1 MDIDPPYINYLL
13 GSGDWYIT
21 LLKLWFGLGLGFLLS
36 LGWFWGWR
44 WVFMMSLQM
53 LIFGWGRECLFCLMP
68 VFSLSVAEESLFHV
82 LERPVEQGIP
92 TNECSIMYDYGGKAI
107 VSQRAIVPRL

>member
-36 LGWFWGWR
+36 LGWFWGCR

-53 LIFGWGRECLFCLMP
+53 LIFGRGRGVGGWGMGMGN
-68 VFSLSVAEESLFHV
+68 VA
-82 LERPVEQGIP
+82 
-92 TNECSIMYDYGGKAI
+92 SIARSGNNCGKTANCDKI
-107 VSQRAIVPRL
+107 VIFGRFGLKS